1 MEKHPITEPMRQAT
15 LQAMRT
21 KGISQTQIAEV
32 AGLGKPWVTKFL
44 DGTTRLIREDVMH
57 RIEELL
63 GIKYHSYDA
72 MSSDLSPLAR
82 SIAALVDA
90 DPKFAKLAAS
100 LQEAF
105 ASGERGAFT
114 PRYVPTPEMTKI
126 GKEIIRLVFA
136 NEDKPGKVAREV
148 LKLLA

>member
-1 MEKHPITEPMRQAT
+1 MEKHPITESMRQAT
-15 LQAMRT
+15 LQAMRG

-57 RIEELL
+57 RIEDLL
-63 GIKYHSYDA
+63 GIKYYSMENTLADC
-72 MSSDLSPLAR
+72 SPLAQ
-82 SIAALVDA
+82 SIAALVDTN
-90 DPKFAKLAAS
+90 PKFAKLAIA
-100 LQEAF
+100 LKEAL
-105 ASGERGAFT
+105 SEMQKGAFT
-114 PRYVPTPEMTKI
+114 PRYVPTPEMTKL
-126 GKEIIRLVFA
+126 GQEIIRVAFA